1 MNFTENINLAFRSI
15 RANALRAFLTLLIIA
30 LGITALVGILTSI
43 DSAIFSLSNN
53 LSYLGANAFDIDPR
67 FDEGVRGNRGGR
79 ISKRGEVFT
88 YQQAMDFKEQ
98 FRFNSRTAISF
109 SCTRNA
115 ALRYGEEKTNPTM
128 LIFAADEN
136 YLEAKGFDL
145 EMGRG
150 FTSREVN
157 SGGYVTII
165 GSEVVK
171 LLFKGK
177 PEKAIGQMISTGS
190 MKLKIIG
197 VLKSKGSSMNQSED
211 RRIIIPLY
219 NGKMSYAT
227 QNTNYRI
234 MVAVTDPNQIDNA
247 IAVATG
253 LLRNIRKLRAS
264 QDNDFE
270 ITKSDSL
277 IGIIKENTVY
287 FRAAAAGI
295 GLITLLGAAIGLMN
309 IMLVSVTERTREVGI
324 SKALGATRRHILI
337 QFLTEAVVISLL
349 GGFLGIILGVL
360 TGNIVTYVMGGSFLF
375 PWMWISMAVLTCTV
389 VGLVSGL
396 YPAMKAARL
405 DPIESLR
412 YE

>member
-1 MNFTENINLAFRSI
+1 MNFTENIKLAFRSI
-15 RANALRAFLTLLIIA
+15 QANALRAVLTLLIIA
-30 LGITALVGILTSI
+30 LGIMALVGILTAI
-43 DSAIFSLSNN
+43 DSAIYSLSSN
-53 LSYLGANAFDIDPR
+53 LSYLGANAFDIDPK

-88 YQQAMDFKEQ
+88 YQQVMDFKER

-109 SCTRNA
+109 RCTGNA
-115 ALRYGEEKTNPTM
+115 ALRSGKEKTNPVM

-145 EMGRG
+145 EIGRG

-157 SGGYVTII
+157 SGSYVTII
-165 GSEVVK
+165 GAEVVK
-171 LLFKGK
+171 LLFNGK
-177 PEKAIGQMISTGS
+177 VEKALGQTISTGS
-190 MKLKIIG
+190 MKLKVIG

-219 NGKMSYAT
+219 TGKLSYGT
-227 QNTNYRI
+227 SNTNYNL
-234 MVAVTDPNQIDNA
+234 MVAVTDPTQIDNA

-264 QDNDFE
+264 QENDFE

-349 GGFLGIILGVL
+349 GGLLGIILGVL
-360 TGNIVTYVMGGSFLF
+360 IGNVVTYFMGGAFLF
-375 PWMWISMAVLTCTV
+375 PWVWITMAVVTCTV

>member
-337 QFLTEAVVISLL
+337 QF
-349 GGFLGIILGVL
+349 
-360 TGNIVTYVMGGSFLF
+360 
-375 PWMWISMAVLTCTV
+375 
-389 VGLVSGL
+389 
-396 YPAMKAARL
+396 
-405 DPIESLR
+405 
-412 YE
+412 

>member
-30 LGITALVGILTSI
+30 LGITALVGILTAI
-43 DSAIFSLSNN
+43 DSAIFSLSSN
-53 LSYLGANAFDIDPR
+53 LSYLGANTFDIEPK

-88 YQQAMDFKEQ
+88 YQQAMDFKER

-115 ALRYGEEKTNPTM
+115 ALRYGKEKTNPTM
-128 LIFAADEN
+128 LIYAADEN
-136 YLEAKGFDL
+136 YLEAKGFDIEL
-145 EMGRG
+145 GRG

-227 QNTNYRI
+227 QNTNYRVL
-234 MVAVTDPNQIDNA
+234 VAVTDPTQIDNA

-253 LLRNIRKLRAS
+253 ILRNIRKLRAS